1 MKHWFASIV
10 ILFSCLAL
18 AQADES
24 RRGFI
29 SKTYKG
35 DKGESKYAVFV
46 PLDYT
51 DAKEYPLILFLHGS
65 GERGSDGEA
74 QVKQGIGSAIKFKG
88 NEKKFP
94 FIVVF
99 PQAAAG
105 GNWRAG
111 GADAER
117 ALAILA
123 EVQKTYKVDSK
134 RVYLTGLSMGGFGTW
149 SLAAAHPD
157 KWAAIVPICGGGDPK
172 TAAKIKDI
180 PCWCFVGDKD
190 APFLLEGCRSM
201 IKALKEAGAEPRY
214 SEFPYVGH
222 NSWDCAYVTPE
233 LYPWLLSHKL
243 K

>member
-65 GERGSDGEA
+65 GETGSDGRLQA
-74 QVKQGIGSAIKFKG
+74 AVGLGPAIKQREQ
-88 NEKKFP
+88 NFP
-94 FIVVF
+94 FLAVF
-99 PQAAAG
+99 PQSQKRTWKADS
-105 GNWRAG
+105 
-111 GADAER
+111 ADATR
-117 ALAILA
+117 ALAILE
-123 EVQKTYKVDSK
+123 EVRKTYQVDPQ
-134 RVYLTGLSMGGFGTW
+134 RIYLTGLSMGGYGTW
-149 SLAAAHPD
+149 SLAAKYPER
-157 KWAAIVPICGGGDPK
+157 WAAIVPVCGGGDPK
-172 TAAKIKDI
+172 AAATIKDL
-180 PCWCFVGDKD
+180 PCWCFHGEEDGAVKVK
-190 APFLLEGCRSM
+190 RSREM
-201 IKALKEAGAEPRY
+201 IEALKAAGGAPRY

-222 NSWDCAYVTPE
+222 DSWLPAYATAE
-233 LYPWLLSHKL
+233 LYTWLLKQTR